1 MFMASAV
8 AKIVLSA
15 LFASIMSFVVRVA
28 FLRTHMKEQQQQQ
41 LIKAQVN

>member
-1 MFMASAV
+1 MFIASAM

-28 FLRTHMKEQQQQQ
+28 YFRMHMNDQK
-41 LIKAQVN
+41 LTKAQAN